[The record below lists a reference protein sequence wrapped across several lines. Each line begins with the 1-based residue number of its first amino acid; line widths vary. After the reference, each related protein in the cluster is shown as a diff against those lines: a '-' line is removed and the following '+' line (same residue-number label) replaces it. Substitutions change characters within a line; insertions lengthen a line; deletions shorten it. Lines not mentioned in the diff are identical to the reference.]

1 MGWDAGP
8 TRSAVPLHPERVGL
22 ASPGRRPGGV
32 GGRTGRGG
40 RTMTEPPAAPE
51 DPRVRFA
58 AERTLL
64 AWVRTG
70 VALMGFGFV
79 VARFGLFLREL
90 AATSAA
96 ARPVRPAGPSTALG
110 VGLTVLGVV
119 VTALAAWEYRAVLGR
134 IDRREAYRPPR
145 VSLGLVMAAVLT
157 ALGLA
162 TTAYLLTL

>member
-1 MGWDAGP
+1 M
-8 TRSAVPLHPERVGL
+8 THPH
-22 ASPGRRPGGV
+22 
-32 GGRTGRGG
+32 
-40 RTMTEPPAAPE
+40 AAPE

-90 AATSAA
+90 AEASASSSVA
-96 ARPVRPAGPSTALG
+96 RPAGTSMVLG

-119 VTALAAWEYRAVLGR
+119 VTALAAREYRGVLHR
-134 IDRREAYRPPR
+134 IDRREPYQPPR
-145 VSLGLVMAAVLT
+145 VSLGLVMAAVLA
-157 ALGLA
+157 ALGLVIV
-162 TTAYLLTL
+162 AYLLSL